1 MLAPGNGRPLF
12 MQLKEIIVS
21 KVRSGEYP
29 LGSKLPSERELAETF
44 GISRMTVRQTMN
56 HLVSQQIV
64 EKKPGKGNFVVDKL
78 LENRLDSLLG
88 FVEEFQL
95 RQLDFKVKLHSS
107 NFITANQQLSKDLQV
122 PEGARV
128 LEIIRTIL
136 FKDVIIGV
144 DYTWVNESIGL
155 LVNHLD
161 LENLILYQ
169 FLEDAGYNIFKAD
182 QIITAKMP
190 TEKEKKWLNIGD
202 EALLVINRVAT
213 NESNGPLVA
222 SHTFYLT
229 EYYHYNLTLLRYPV
243 TRRST

>member
-1 MLAPGNGRPLF
+1 
-12 MQLKEIIVS
+12 MQLKDIIIS

-88 FVEEFQL
+88 FVEEFKL
-95 RQLDFKVKLHSS
+95 RELDFTVKLHSS
-107 NFITANQQLSKDLQV
+107 HFVAANQQQSDDLMV
-122 PEGARV
+122 PPGTKV
-128 LEIIRTIL
+128 YEIIRTIL

-155 LVNHLD
+155 LLTHLD
-161 LENLILYQ
+161 LERVILYQ

-182 QIITAKMP
+182 QIITAKMADQR
-190 TEKEKKWLNIGD
+190 EKDWLNLD
-202 EALLVINRVAT
+202 KDTALLVIQRVAK
-213 NESNGPLVA
+213 NKNNGPLVA
-222 SHTFYLT
+222 SHTIYLT
-229 EYYHYNLTLLRYPV
+229 EYYHYNLTLMRYPV
-243 TRRST
+243 ALDITI